1 MENNEK
7 TTVEQPVESSTE
19 TAVAKKGKSADTK
32 KSAFSVL
39 EKVGK
44 TIIRERGYAEVFV
57 TADGQAFR
65 LESDAKNHARNLKD
79 REVLKVK
86 K

>member
-7 TTVEQPVESSTE
+7 AAAEQPSEDKKEVQ
-19 TAVAKKGKSADTK
+19 TAQKGKPAAAKKTL
-32 KSAFSVL
+32 SVL

-44 TIIRERGYAEVFV
+44 TAIREHGLAEVYV
-57 TADGQAFR
+57 TSDGQAFR
-65 LESDAKNHARNLKD
+65 MESDAKNHAANLKD

>member
-7 TTVEQPVESSTE
+7 ATAEQPAENKTE
-19 TAVAKKGKSADTK
+19 TAAAKKSKAAETK
-32 KSAFSVL
+32 KASSVL

-44 TIIRERGYAEVFV
+44 NAIREHGLAEVFV
-57 TADGQAFR
+57 TADGQVFK

>member
-7 TTVEQPVESSTE
+7 ATVEQPVESKTE
-19 TAVAKKGKSADTK
+19 TAATKKGRSADTK
-32 KSAFSVL
+32 KTASSIL

-57 TADGQAFR
+57 TSDGQVFR

>member
-1 MENNEK
+1 MENK
-7 TTVEQPVESSTE
+7 TE
-19 TAVAKKGKSADTK
+19 TAAAKKGKSVDTK
-32 KSAFSVL
+32 KSASSIL

-57 TADGQAFR
+57 TTDGQVFR

>member
-19 TAVAKKGKSADTK
+19 TAVAKKGKSA
-32 KSAFSVL
+32 SSVL

>member
-7 TTVEQPVESSTE
+7 TTVEKPVESSTE
-19 TAVAKKGKSADTK
+19 TAVAKKGKSA
-32 KSAFSVL
+32 SSVL

>member
-7 TTVEQPVESSTE
+7 ATAEQPVESKTE
-19 TAVAKKGKSADTK
+19 TAAKKGKAAETK
-32 KSAFSVL
+32 KASSVL

-44 TIIRERGYAEVFV
+44 TAIREHGLAEAYV
-57 TADGQAFR
+57 TADGQVFR